1 MTERPLSI
9 RAAEKEQR
17 EQALAETRAVVQS
30 EHLSSSV
37 GVSATEIGR
46 KSGAN
51 FNMNL
56 RRSLLQWMMQE
67 TSAVVLGNGTTLK
80 GRATTLVLPFWGC
93 LAKLAEELTG
103 KTV

>member
-1 MTERPLSI
+1 MPLRKS
-9 RAAEKEQR
+9 R
-17 EQALAETRAVVQS
+17 ENRHLRRRAVVQS

-37 GVSATEIGR
+37 GVLSAEIGR

-51 FNMNL
+51 YNMSL
-56 RRSLLQWMMQE
+56 QRSLLQWMMQE
-67 TSAVVLGNGTTLK
+67 ASVVVLGNGTTLK

-93 LAKLAEELTG
+93 LAKLADELTG